1 MRPVL
6 SKSSFSNGI
15 LYMCLSTVFALIGG
29 MVSDYLFYLGL
40 LIDAAIVMIW
50 ALSYKGNIFMDNTV
64 KILQYMK
71 YDFRNGPIYYLLAAG
86 CWIVTI
92 INAILDYQ
100 RYNYIEFDIWLSLI
114 SIYFISCVMVLWG
127 YTKDYDR
134 LK

>member
-6 SKSSFSNGI
+6 SDSSFGNGI
-15 LYMCLSTVFALIGG
+15 LYLMLSTGFAFMGG
-29 MVSDYLFYLGL
+29 IVSDYLFYFGL
-40 LIDAAIVMIW
+40 LMDAAIVIVW
-50 ALSYKGNIFMDNTV
+50 ALSYEGNRFMDSPV
-64 KILQYMK
+64 KVLQYIK
-71 YDFRNGPIYYLLAAG
+71 YDFRNGPIYYIIAAG

-127 YTKDYDR
+127 YTKDYDK

>member
-29 MVSDYLFYLGL
+29 MVSDYLLYLGL
-40 LIDAAIVMIW
+40 LMNAAIVIVW

-92 INAILDYQ
+92 IQSVLDYS
-100 RYNYIEFDIWLSLI
+100 RYGYIEYDIWLSLL

-127 YTKDYDR
+127 YTKDYDK

>member
-1 MRPVL
+1 MKQVL
-6 SKSSFSNGI
+6 SDSSFGNGI
-15 LYMCLSTVFALIGG
+15 LYLILSTGFALIGG
-29 MVSDYLFYLGL
+29 MVSDYLFYFGL
-40 LIDAAIVMIW
+40 LMDAAIVMVW
-50 ALSYKGNIFMDNTV
+50 ALSYEANRFMDSPV
-64 KILQYMK
+64 KVLQYMK
-71 YDFRNGPIYYLLAAG
+71 YDFRNGPIYYIIAAG

-127 YTKDYDR
+127 YTKDYDK